1 MGFEHDLDFSF
12 LQFIKDVINCLPIC
26 YTPQITDLQ
35 RNSSGKYVD
44 QGLDKQKWFYRNI
57 CWFFFLWWWFCE
69 YQLFFWIKNWTRV
82 LWENAKAFP
91 VYVQHLNGVLLIY

>member
-44 QGLDKQKWFYRNI
+44 QGLDKQK
-57 CWFFFLWWWFCE
+57 
-69 YQLFFWIKNWTRV
+69 
-82 LWENAKAFP
+82 
-91 VYVQHLNGVLLIY
+91 